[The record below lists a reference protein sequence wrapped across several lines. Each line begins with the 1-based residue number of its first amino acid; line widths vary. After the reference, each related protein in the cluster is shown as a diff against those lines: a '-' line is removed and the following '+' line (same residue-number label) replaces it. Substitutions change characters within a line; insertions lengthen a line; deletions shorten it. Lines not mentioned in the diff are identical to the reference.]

1 MNTESAQ
8 TTYTSLEGQR
18 WSFLDRGRTSAE
30 LTIPY
35 VLPPEGHGSATKYY
49 TPYQGIGA
57 RGVNN
62 LASKLLIALLP
73 PNAPFFRLVIDRYE
87 LDKAKADAREK
98 YGTDDPDKLAVLLE
112 ESRVA
117 NESKITKF
125 AADLVKVENK
135 LKSIDEQSKVVV
147 EDE

>member
-1 MNTESAQ
+1 MSGKNEMSEEERIQELIKRRQHLLQQKAIAGDR
-8 TTYTSLEGQR
+8 LE
-18 WSFLDRGRTSAE
+18 T
-30 LTIPY
+30 
-35 VLPPEGHGSATKYY
+35 
-49 TPYQGIGA
+49 A
-57 RGVNN
+57 RGQ
-62 LASKLLIALLP
+62 
-73 PNAPFFRLVIDRYE
+73 

-117 NESKITKF
+117 NECKITKF

-135 LKSIDEQSKVVV
+135 LKSIDEQSKAVV